1 MNVFDRLEAQ
11 LLDAHP
17 HRARRALPRPAPR
30 RIVAFA
36 AAAAAVALIAA
47 AALSAGS
54 NTSSPTPA
62 THVTSTP
69 AFDPSS
75 TTVAVLNATRRP
87 GAARDVALEL
97 QRRGWKI
104 GNVTNAPDQASLAA
118 SHIESLGS
126 RTHMVAMLR
135 LARQL
140 GIRSIVPASASIR
153 LIAGET
159 ADVVVI
165 VGADRAT
172 LP

>member
-1 MNVFDRLEAQ
+1 MTVFDRLEAQ

-17 HRARRALPRPAPR
+17 HRARRAFPRPAPR

-36 AAAAAVALIAA
+36 AAAFAVAVIAV

-54 NTSSPTPA
+54 STSSPTPTA
-62 THVTSTP
+62 HVTSTP

-75 TTVAVLNATRRP
+75 TTVAVLNATRKP
-87 GAARDVALEL
+87 GAARDVAVEL

-104 GNVTNAPDQASLAA
+104 GNVTNAPDQALAA

-140 GIRSIVPASASIR
+140 GIHSVAPASPSVT
-153 LIAGET
+153 LLAGET
-159 ADVVVI
+159 ADVVVV
-165 VGADRAT
+165 VGAR
-172 LP
+172 